1 MASAAEVP
9 DAAELRRRFESTGGF
24 TVGLEEEAML
34 LDPRTGDLAPVAAQ
48 LLERLAGDPRFKPEL
63 PAAHLELVTGAH
75 ETVTAALA
83 ELTDARRQLASAAA
97 GVARPAVAGVHPT
110 AERSGELS
118 RGARYDALRE
128 EFGPIAEQ
136 QLVASLQVHVA
147 VGGAERALAVYNALR
162 CLLPELTAL
171 AANAPFHAGRD
182 TGLAT
187 VRPTIS
193 QLLPRQG
200 VPPRL
205 ESWEHFSAELAWGA
219 AAGSPP
225 SRWWWELR
233 PHPRFG
239 TLELR
244 VPDAQTTL
252 REAAGVAALAQALA
266 AWLAERFDA
275 GDPLPDAATSRIAAN
290 RSAALRQGLE
300 AQLSDL
306 ASGERVP
313 VRDRLRALID
323 AVEPVAERLGSA
335 ALLVHTRALN
345 ERNGAIHQREVA
357 AQRGLSALP
366 AWLADSF
373 LAGVA

>member
-1 MASAAEVP
+1 VP
-9 DAAELRRRFESTGGF
+9 DGRELRRLFESTGGF

-34 LDPRTGDLAPVAAQ
+34 LDPETGDLAPVAAR
-48 LLERLAGDPRFKPEL
+48 LLERLDGDPRFKPEL

-75 ETVTAALA
+75 DTVSAALA
-83 ELTDARRQLASAAA
+83 ELTDARRQLAAAAA
-97 GVARPAVAGVHPT
+97 GLARPAVAGVHPV
-110 AERSGELS
+110 AAPYGELS
-118 RGARYDALRE
+118 RGERYDALRE

-147 VGGAERALAVYNALR
+147 VGGAERSLAVYNGLR

-205 ESWEHFSAELAWGA
+205 ESWEHFAAELAWAA

-252 REAAGVAALAQALA
+252 REAAGLSAFAHALV
-266 AWLAERFDA
+266 AWLAERFDD
-275 GDPLPDAATSRIAAN
+275 GEPLPDAASWRIAEN
-290 RSAALRQGLE
+290 RSAALRHGLD
-300 AQLSDL
+300 AQLLDL
-306 ASGERVP
+306 ETGERRP
-313 VRDRLRALID
+313 ARERLLSLLD
-323 AVEPVAERLGSA
+323 AVTPPAGQLGA
-335 ALLVHTRALN
+335 QLLEETRALVA
-345 ERNGAIHQREVA
+345 RNGAIRQREVA
-357 AQRGLSALP
+357 QAQGISVLP
-366 AWLADSF
+366 GWLADRF
-373 LAGVA
+373 LTEVG